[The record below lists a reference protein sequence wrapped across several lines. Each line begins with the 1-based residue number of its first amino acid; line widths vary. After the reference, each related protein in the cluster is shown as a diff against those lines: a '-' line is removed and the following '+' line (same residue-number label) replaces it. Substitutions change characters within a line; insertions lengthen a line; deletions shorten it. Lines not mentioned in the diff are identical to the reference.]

1 MSPCSQRLDRVLTA
15 AALGLII
22 AIGISLATEQSS
34 SAAINRGD
42 FPAFYTLAY
51 LVANG
56 DGHRLYD
63 LDLQQQVQNAVWPS
77 LSGSVLP
84 AAYPAYLGFLVQPLA
99 LLDVTTSRMVWVS
112 FMIACVVVAAAVL
125 ARSVPTLTGMGWRLV
140 ISLFLFCP
148 LFMGVIG
155 GQVVGWSLLCYS
167 LLFALNRRR
176 SVGTEVLFGAV
187 VGMWMVKPHYALA
200 AVAMILFERRWVALG
215 SWFGVSVILWSLGA
229 LVAGPDWVHEW
240 VAFARHFA
248 VIDLATNAYQMT
260 GVIPVGYS
268 LVRGVG
274 FGSQLS
280 PQVWDILSLL
290 VAFVVPIGL
299 AVGSRIE
306 RSYPARSGSVPL
318 LALGPL
324 LVLFAPAVNFYDLA
338 LALLPL
344 VVLFRPTC
352 RRDLVLAGCG
362 LVASQFVGL
371 GREWAVPGISFTLAL
386 GMILVWREAIAREL
400 SRNSQSE
407 MSE

>member
-1 MSPCSQRLDRVLTA
+1 MSPCSPRLDRALIA

-22 AIGISLATEQSS
+22 AIGISLVTEQSS

-42 FPAFYTLAY
+42 FPAFYTMGH

-63 LDLQQQVQNAVWPS
+63 LDLQRQVQNAVWPS
-77 LSGSVLP
+77 MSGSVLP

-99 LLDVTTSRMVWVS
+99 LLDVTTSRMVWVI
-112 FMIACVVVAAAVL
+112 FMIACVIVAAVVL
-125 ARSVPTLTGMGWRLV
+125 ARSIPTLTGMGWRLV

-155 GQVVGWSLLCYS
+155 GQIVGWSLLCYS

-215 SWFGVSVILWSLGA
+215 SWFGVSFIFWSLGT

-240 VAFARHFA
+240 VAFARHFSE
-248 VIDLATNAYQMT
+248 IDLATNAYQMT
-260 GVIPVGYS
+260 GVIPLGYS
-268 LVRGVG
+268 LARGLG
-274 FGSQLS
+274 FGSMLS
-280 PQVWDILSLL
+280 AQVWDLLSLL
-290 VAFVVPIGL
+290 AALVVPVGL
-299 AVGSRIE
+299 LIARRIDQW
-306 RSYPARSGSVPL
+306 YPTQSVPL
-318 LALGPL
+318 PLLSLGPL
-324 LVLFAPAVNFYDLA
+324 LVLFAPVVNFYDLG

-344 VVLFRPTC
+344 VVLFRPTSP
-352 RRDLVLAGCG
+352 RDRALAGFV
-362 LVASQFVGL
+362 LIISQAVGL
-371 GREWAVPGISFTLAL
+371 GRDGALSGIPFIIAL
-386 GMILVWREAIAREL
+386 GVIALWVRATAREL
-400 SRNSQSE
+400 SQSKPRHRHV
-407 MSE
+407 